1 MQQVM
6 ITRQS
11 GVAFAAVIGPVVD
24 VPVLIG
30 LISVAGMFQCRD
42 GIPDLQAAR

>member
-1 MQQVM
+1 
-6 ITRQS
+6 
-11 GVAFAAVIGPVVD
+11 VVE

-42 GIPDLQAAR
+42 CIHDLQAA